1 MHNNRSRV
9 KPKAVARV
17 KPNAARK
24 SIQKRTKKSIQSKE
38 AYELTMK
45 TIDGLMRKGEK
56 NLNAKELKTLEILAA
71 AAEIY
76 EDTFE
81 PLPTPASLPDMIRM
95 KLYQL
100 RINQQLAAQL
110 LGVSNAKFSLIMN
123 GKQRP
128 DIVFVK
134 AVHEKLELDANLI
147 LQAL

>member
-1 MHNNRSRV
+1 MNNNRSRV
-9 KPKAVARV
+9 KPNVEAKV
-17 KPNAARK
+17 KPNVVRK
-24 SIQKRTKKSIQSKE
+24 SIQNRAKKGIQSKE

-56 NLNAKELKTLEILAA
+56 NLNAKELKTLEALAA
-71 AAEIY
+71 AAEVY

-81 PLPTPASLPDMIRM
+81 PLPTPTSLPDMIRM

-100 RINQQLAAQL
+100 RINQHLAAQL

>member
-9 KPKAVARV
+9 KPKAEARV
-17 KPNAARK
+17 KPNVARK
-24 SIQKRTKKSIQSKE
+24 SVQKRTKGIQSRE

-45 TIDGLMRKGEK
+45 TIDELMRKGEK
-56 NLNAKELKTLEILAA
+56 NLTAKELKTLEELTI
-71 AAEIY
+71 AAEVY

-128 DIVFVK
+128 DILFVK
-134 AVHEKLELDANLI
+134 AAHEKLQLDANLI
-147 LQAL
+147 LRAL